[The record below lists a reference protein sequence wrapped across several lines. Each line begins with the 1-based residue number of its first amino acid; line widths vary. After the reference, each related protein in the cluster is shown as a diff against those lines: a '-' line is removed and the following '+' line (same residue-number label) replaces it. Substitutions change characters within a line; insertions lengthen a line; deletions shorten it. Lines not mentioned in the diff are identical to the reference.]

1 MRSTKPKA
9 LRELSLSSAQ
19 VFDQNKR
26 AFWREDEKG
35 YRGVVRIRAGS
46 DLVLPCVLG
55 GSDHKRTA
63 LGSSL

>member
-19 VFDQNKR
+19 VFDQNR
-26 AFWREDEKG
+26 SEDEKG

>member
-9 LRELSLSSAQ
+9 FRELSLSSAQ

-26 AFWREDEKG
+26 AFWSEDEKG
-35 YRGVVRIRAGS
+35 CQGVVRIRASS

-55 GSDHKRTA
+55 GSDHKWTA
-63 LGSSL
+63 LGLSL